1 MQPII
6 RWPVPFSE
14 GRIVPMRIA
23 PKVAVT
29 DEQRETLERWSRGR
43 TTPARLVR
51 RAKMVMR
58 AAEGKQNIE
67 IADELG
73 VERTV
78 VARWRKRFADHG
90 RAGIEKDAPRGGRRP
105 NQAMA
110 RKILQYTTPRK
121 PQTPPHW

>member
-1 MQPII
+1 
-6 RWPVPFSE
+6 
-14 GRIVPMRIA
+14 MRIA

-73 VERTV
+73 VERTGGDREGRP
-78 VARWRKRFADHG
+78 ARRSPA
-90 RAGIEKDAPRGGRRP
+90 
-105 NQAMA
+105 
-110 RKILQYTTPRK
+110 K
-121 PQTPPHW
+121 PGDGP